1 MMPVADVRRP
11 PYVGQRTP
19 DFAGSSGAKAGFRIG
34 SRPRGPSRNPP
45 WAWDTMF
52 ALGLLLSPSSQLR
65 PRGFP
70 IGPGELFLLVS
81 VLLMLS
87 REVAR
92 LGPPLTPALSRLLI
106 FWALFTIA
114 LSIGTVAAFVIQDS
128 HDSDW
133 FLHDIVAYPLLA
145 AVSCLSVFE
154 PGAGPRLRR
163 VAWLLVVL
171 GTGSLALQLA
181 EASGLVDV
189 VSSDPWFW
197 DRFRGWSANPA
208 QLALLCAALGLLSL
222 HLAETADRPGQRLA
236 AIACAILPIYVGR
249 LSKTDTFMFVL
260 VAAGP
265 MFVALKF
272 RTLLLS
278 PDRHMTFRAASAWMV
293 VLTLPLIFAAAVPLG
308 SSIAAQTE
316 ALAKMM
322 SKDNGKTTGQEAEL
336 RLQIWSEALSRGIEA
351 GMLGLGP
358 GPHLQTPPSLLLTR
372 MATLDRPKGVL
383 HPDANGTPN
392 FEAHNTTL
400 DLFLQGGLLA
410 VLSFFWLVAMA
421 LSSTYKARLAGLTTL
436 LCGLLLFSM
445 FVLIVRH
452 PIFWFAIGLCLVADA
467 GTGTTAVVRDGS

>member
-1 MMPVADVRRP
+1 
-11 PYVGQRTP
+11 
-19 DFAGSSGAKAGFRIG
+19 
-34 SRPRGPSRNPP
+34 
-45 WAWDTMF
+45 MF
-52 ALGLLLSPSSQLR
+52 ALGMLLSPASQLR
-65 PRGFP
+65 LPGLP
-70 IGPGELFLLVS
+70 IGPGELCLLVS
-81 VLLMLS
+81 LLLMLG

-92 LGPPLTPALSRLLI
+92 LDPPLTPALSRLLI

-114 LSIGTVAAFVIQDS
+114 LSIGTATAFVIQDS

-133 FLHDIVAYPLLA
+133 FLHDILAYPLLA
-145 AVSCLSVFE
+145 AISCLSVVE

-171 GTGSLALQLA
+171 GTGSLTLQLA
-181 EASGLVDV
+181 EARGLVDV

-208 QLALLCAALGLLSL
+208 QLALLCAALWLLSL
-222 HLAETADRPGQRLA
+222 HLAETADRLGKRLA
-236 AIACAILPIYVGR
+236 AIACAILPIYVGW
-249 LSKTDTFMFVL
+249 LSKTDTFMLVL

-265 MFVALKF
+265 TFVALKF
-272 RTLLLS
+272 RTWLLS
-278 PDRHMTFRAASAWMV
+278 PDRHMTFRAALAWMV
-293 VLTLPLIFAAAVPLG
+293 ILTLPLIFASAAPLG

-316 ALAKMM
+316 ALAKFM

-336 RLQIWSEALSRGIEA
+336 RFEIWREALSRGVEA
-351 GMLGLGP
+351 GMMGLGP

-372 MATLDRPKGVL
+372 MATLNRAKGVL

-410 VLSFFWLVAMA
+410 VLSFYWLVAMA
-421 LSSTYKARLAGLTTL
+421 LSSTYKAQLAGLTTL

-445 FVLIVRH
+445 FVLIARH
-452 PIFWFAIGLCLVADA
+452 PIFWFAIALCLVADA
-467 GTGTTAVVRDGS
+467 GTGSTAVVRDGG

>member
-11 PYVGQRTP
+11 PNIGRRVS
-19 DFAGSSGAKAGFRIG
+19 DLAVSSCAEAGFRG
-34 SRPRGPSRNPP
+34 DGRPRSASLSMS
-45 WAWDTMF
+45 WAWDTIL
-52 ALGLLLSPSSQLR
+52 ALGLLLSPASQLR
-65 PRGFP
+65 LRGLP
-70 IGPGELFLLVS
+70 IGPGELCLLVS
-81 VLLMLS
+81 LLLMLG

-114 LSIGTVAAFVIQDS
+114 LSIGTVTAFVIQDS
-128 HDSDW
+128 HDSTW
-133 FLHDIVAYPLLA
+133 FLHDIVAYPFLA
-145 AVSCLSVFE
+145 AVSCLSVVE

-181 EASGLVDV
+181 EASGLVDI

-222 HLAETADRPGQRLA
+222 HLVETADRHGKRLA

-260 VAAGP
+260 VAAAP

-272 RTLLLS
+272 RTWLLS
-278 PDRHMTFRAASAWMV
+278 PDHHITFRAASGWMFI
-293 VLTLPLIFAAAVPLG
+293 LALPLMFAAAAPLG

-316 ALAKMM
+316 ALAKLM

-336 RLQIWSEALSRGIEA
+336 RLQIWSEALGRGMEA

-445 FVLIVRH
+445 FVLIARH

-467 GTGTTAVVRDGS
+467 GTARTAVVRDSG